1 MPGTIPLKTIKTIN
15 MTKMLRF
22 YFVVVGDDSGL
33 SILKVKKSDLEDRS
47 QFNQSNVILYKSYSK
62 IIACE
67 FALDLLKEDKRKL
80 VQNINAIKRFSRNK
94 RG

>member
-1 MPGTIPLKTIKTIN
+1 